1 MALKRLPYAADIAVC
16 LPRRSTFKLRGIVKN
31 IHQLGAANP
40 LSLECQYFSRL
51 CCDDSAEE
59 KVLCVFVSYIIIII
73 AKKKRG
79 ENSAFF
85 LAIIAFYAFGL
96 MLIAALLLEWP
107 PQTDKHKK
115 PLNTV
120 DSDELRG

>member
-73 AKKKRG
+73 AKKKEGKLCIFSRH
-79 ENSAFF
+79 NC
-85 LAIIAFYAFGL
+85 LLCIRLNVNCRPPFGV
-96 MLIAALLLEWP
+96 A